1 MSTTSFGDLTVRE
14 FLARLASDSPTPGG
28 GTGAAMAGAIG
39 AALVRM
45 LAVLTVGRPK
55 FASAEPLMKAV
66 AESGQEAMDAL
77 LALADEDATSY
88 DAVSAAYKRPK
99 ATEAEQAARKAAIQ
113 EALKGAC
120 AVPLKVMEQCLEVIG
135 LAKNA
140 VLQGNP
146 NAASDGA
153 AGAEFARAALHVA
166 AYNVRI
172 NLVAIEDARFAKD
185 LRTRLDEMVYMG
197 STIASE
203 IDSRV
208 QDLWKPKAP
217 AGGPPPGAGSMRPPS
232 AAPGA

>member
-1 MSTTSFGDLTVRE
+1 MPSTSFGDLTVRD
-14 FLARLASDSPTPGG
+14 FLSRLASDTPTPGG
-28 GTGAAMAGAIG
+28 GTGAAMVGAMG

-55 FASAEPLMKAV
+55 FAAAEPLMKAV
-66 AESGQEAMDAL
+66 AESGKEAVDAL
-77 LALADEDATSY
+77 LALADADAKSY
-88 DAVSAAYKRPK
+88 DAVSAAYKHPK

-113 EALKGAC
+113 AALKGAC
-120 AVPLKVMEQCLEVIG
+120 EAPLRVMEQCLEVIG

-153 AGAEFARAALHVA
+153 AGAEFARAAMNVA

-172 NLVAIEDARFAKD
+172 NLVGIEDEKFAKE

-197 STIASE
+197 GTIASE

-208 QDLWKPKAP
+208 QEMWKPKRP
-217 AGGPPPGAGSMRPPS
+217 AGGLPGIPAPGKPPARPGA
-232 AAPGA
+232 